1 MPGTTTTPPNQK
13 GSLVRRLESY
23 GRVHGLVV
31 GPWADCSKDLPA
43 LVKVMGVTK
52 VATRARERERQPSD
66 NKWKVCHYQSE
77 KFAMTKDSEI
87 ASS

>member
-23 GRVHGLVV
+23 GRVQGLVV

-66 NKWKVCHYQSE
+66 NK
-77 KFAMTKDSEI
+77 
-87 ASS
+87 